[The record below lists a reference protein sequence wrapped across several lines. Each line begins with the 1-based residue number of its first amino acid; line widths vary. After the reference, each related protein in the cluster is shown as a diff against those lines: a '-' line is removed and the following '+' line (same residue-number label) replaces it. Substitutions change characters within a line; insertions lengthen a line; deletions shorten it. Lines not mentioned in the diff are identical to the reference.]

1 VIILLQGKQELRMLY
16 STSDKLLIVGGADF
30 SEDLFE
36 EVYDNGTPIIA
47 ADGGANFLADRNISP
62 ELIIGDLDS
71 ISHKTIQNIETEKI
85 ITISDQNTTDLEKVL
100 SNTESSLTI
109 GIGFLGSRIDH
120 ELASLSALVKFSH
133 KKIILIGE
141 QDIILLIPPS
151 FSLPSFDGMRV
162 SLFPLGSVKVQSEG
176 LRWSTEGLT
185 MKPTN
190 KIGTSNQAIG
200 KVIKLVPDAPKLLLI
215 LPKPLLNDAV
225 LELEHSPSW

>member
-1 VIILLQGKQELRMLY
+1 MLY
-16 STSDKLLIVGGADF
+16 STPDKILIVGGADF
-30 SEDLFE
+30 SEDLFQD
-36 EVYDNGTPIIA
+36 VYDNAIPIIA
-47 ADGGANFLADRNISP
+47 ADGGANFLADHNIFP

-71 ISHKTIQNIETEKI
+71 LSEQKIQNMETQKFI
-85 ITISDQNTTDLEKVL
+85 KISDQHTTDLEKVL
-100 SNTESSLTI
+100 LNTESPLTI

-141 QDIILLIPPS
+141 EDIILLIPPS

-176 LRWSTEGLT
+176 LKWSTEGLT
-185 MKPTN
+185 MRPTN

-215 LPKPLLNDAV
+215 LPKSLLNEAV
-225 LELEHSPSW
+225 LELEHSPCW